1 MSYAF
6 VNHGRWVAH
15 CETDGCSGAERVWPG
30 GQVREKDG
38 RKFGVSRG
46 GVLHCSNCGQTSKVL
61 FPDERKRIDSLLA
74 RRPIPERRNWYPP
87 ESVEDLIE
95 ENKAHGLVST

>member
-46 GVLHCSNCGQTSKVL
+46 GVLHCGNCGQTSRVV
-61 FPDERKRIDSLLA
+61 FPDDRSRITRILNRRPVPETRNWMPGEPTALLA
-74 RRPIPERRNWYPP
+74 
-87 ESVEDLIE
+87 E
-95 ENKAHGLVST
+95 ENKAHGLDN